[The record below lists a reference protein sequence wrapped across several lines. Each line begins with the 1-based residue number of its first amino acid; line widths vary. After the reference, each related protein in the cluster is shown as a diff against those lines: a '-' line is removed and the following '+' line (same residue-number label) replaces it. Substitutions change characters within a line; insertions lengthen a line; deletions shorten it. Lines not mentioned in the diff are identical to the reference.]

1 MVSADARLRRESVI
15 VGDDGKW
22 NKCEAQLSDMDVN
35 GEIKCEAEVCSVL
48 CMPGFM
54 VEGPAKAKCVKGKDG
69 EWSFNKDLG
78 VCVEGEDDME
88 DDMEDKPDKP
98 DMEDHEDD
106 EMDHEDKPEDYED
119 KPDKPE
125 EDDGD
130 MYDDEE
136 KPMCEEDEDC
146 EEKPDGEKPDMEDMP
161 DVFGD
166 DGKWNKCEVEPID
179 MGKIKC
185 EADKC
190 MLYCMEG
197 FMVEGTDYRT
207 VIRKLT
213 FIKRPIS
220 LIVLGLSFLLFFLLH
235 FLPFCYI

>member
-1 MVSADARLRRESVI
+1 
-15 VGDDGKW
+15 
-22 NKCEAQLSDMDVN
+22 MDVN

-106 EMDHEDKPEDYED
+106 EMDHEDKP
-119 KPDKPE
+119 DKPE

-146 EEKPDGEKPDMEDMP
+146 EEKPDDEKPDMEDMP

-213 FIKRPIS
+213 FVKNLS
-220 LIVLGLSFLLFFLLH
+220 GLSFLYFFCDTSYCFVTLKSFQGRQICAVKMLFYHHKAWCLQY
-235 FLPFCYI
+235 YIQSEPSRTTGVYHKYQ